1 MNLFNMAKDLKGME
15 KMMKPA
21 LEKFM
26 KDSGFVKKEELIKL
40 ENRID
45 VKNLLSENLKSFQIE
60 TLNLYSFKAKKK
72 KINKNFNGYQ
82 EFFLY
87 IQIKQVTTKICH
99 INIFKTNIL
108 IVKFH

>member
-40 ENRID
+40 ENRI
-45 VKNLLSENLKSFQIE
+45 KELEN
-60 TLNLYSFKAKKK
+60 
-72 KINKNFNGYQ
+72 KIG
-82 EFFLY
+82 
-87 IQIKQVTTKICH
+87 KI
-99 INIFKTNIL
+99 
-108 IVKFH
+108 

>member
-40 ENRID
+40 ENRIKALED
-45 VKNLLSENLKSFQIE
+45 Q
-60 TLNLYSFKAKKK
+60 LY
-72 KINKNFNGYQ
+72 
-82 EFFLY
+82 
-87 IQIKQVTTKICH
+87 
-99 INIFKTNIL
+99 KTHPPFI
-108 IVKFH
+108 